1 MCDVVKFVTIRRR
14 FSIRYITSQVQ
25 LNIVI
30 FAPNGFSCIF
40 ERFKK
45 KKVIFHSIANI
56 EGE

>member
-1 MCDVVKFVTIRRR
+1 MVKFVTIRRR

-45 KKVIFHSIANI
+45 KKVIFHSIAKCF
-56 EGE
+56 